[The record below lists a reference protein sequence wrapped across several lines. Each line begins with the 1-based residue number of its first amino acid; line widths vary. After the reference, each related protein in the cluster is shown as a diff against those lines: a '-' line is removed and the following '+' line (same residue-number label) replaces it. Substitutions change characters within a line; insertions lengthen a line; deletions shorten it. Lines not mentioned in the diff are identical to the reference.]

1 MPIYALGDQTPDIH
15 PTAYVHPE
23 ATLIG
28 SVTLGPEATV
38 WPGAVLR
45 GDYGAISVGARTS
58 IQDGTVLHATSR
70 WPTVIGA
77 ECVVGH
83 NAHLEGC
90 HVDDHCLVGSGSI
103 VLNRVRIGRGSVIGA
118 GAVVTEDTEVPAG
131 STALGVPARIR
142 AGGVDADRHGRAV
155 ARYVDNGRRY
165 AAELKLLP

>member
-23 ATLIG
+23 ATIIG

-90 HVDDHCLVGSGSI
+90 QVEDRCLVGSGSI
-103 VLNRVRIGRGSVIGA
+103 VLNRVRVGSGSVIGA

-142 AGGVDADRHGRAV
+142 AGGIDERRHGLAV
-155 ARYVDNGRRY
+155 ERYADNGRRY